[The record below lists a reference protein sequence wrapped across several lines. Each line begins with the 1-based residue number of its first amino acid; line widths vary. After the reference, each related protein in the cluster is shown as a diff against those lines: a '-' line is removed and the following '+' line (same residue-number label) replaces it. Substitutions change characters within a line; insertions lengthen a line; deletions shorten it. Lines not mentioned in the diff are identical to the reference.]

1 MKFCVSVSIG
11 VLSCAALA
19 PLALA
24 GDNPLEFSTDIRR
37 CVASYAG
44 NGSGSTWQDR
54 PIAYEPYKGGANIEV
69 TNGLETWFSS
79 SVQNSEM
86 DGFSMRFNGNGS
98 GTALAIP
105 LSSPLTSQGQSKF
118 DLYFSVGEETE
129 YSISGLLSELGHTD
143 SQAVVRLSV
152 VGGAV
157 VNEVVSDANSAEE
170 FDIAGTLPPGNYRL
184 YAEATGRGR
193 TGPILLVSSG
203 SATCSVEFNVDT
215 EIFDPADWN
224 RDRLV
229 NTNDFFQFVI
239 DFQGG
244 AADFDRSGNTDSQ
257 DWFGFLSA
265 FNR

>member
-1 MKFCVSVSIG
+1 MKFCESVSIG
-11 VLSCAALA
+11 VMSCAALV
-19 PLALA
+19 PVALA

-44 NGSGSTWQDR
+44 NGAGSTWQDR
-54 PIAYEPYKGGANIEV
+54 PFAYEPYKGGANIEV

-86 DGFSMRFNGNGS
+86 DGFSMRFSGDGA
-98 GTALAIP
+98 GTAVAVP

-118 DLYFSVGEETE
+118 DLYFSVNEQTE
-129 YSISGLLSELGHTD
+129 YALHAVIGELGHAD

-152 VGGAV
+152 VGGPV
-157 VNEVVSDANSAEE
+157 VDELVSSPNSADE
-170 FDIAGTLPPGNYRL
+170 FNLTGTLAPGNYRL

-193 TGPILLVSSG
+193 TGPIVLVSSG
-203 SATCSVEFNVDT
+203 TATCTVEFTADS

-224 RDRLV
+224 GDRLV
-229 NTNDFFQFVI
+229 NTSDFFEFVV
-239 DFQGG
+239 DFDGG
-244 AADFDRSGNTDSQ
+244 EADFDRSGNTDSQ

>member
-11 VLSCAALA
+11 VMSCGALA

-24 GDNPLEFSTDIRR
+24 GDDPLEFSTDIRR

-54 PIAYEPYKGGANIEV
+54 PIPYEPYKGGANIEV

-98 GTALAIP
+98 GTAVAVP

-118 DLYFSVGEETE
+118 DLYFSVTEETE
-129 YSISGLLSELGHTD
+129 YSLRGVVGELGHSD
-143 SQAVVRLSV
+143 SQALVRLSI

-157 VNEVVSDANSAEE
+157 VNEAVSATNSTGD
-170 FDIAGTLPPGNYRL
+170 FDLSGTLPPGNYRL

-203 SATCSVEFNVDT
+203 GATCTLEFNADS

-239 DFQGG
+239 DFQDGN
-244 AADFDRSGNTDSQ
+244 ADFDHSGATNSQ